1 MKAVIMAG
9 GEGTRLRPQTSN
21 LPKPMLPLV
30 GRPMMEHIVSL
41 LRRHGITDI
50 VVTVAFLPNAIR
62 SYFGDG
68 SELGVRMAYATEES
82 PLGTAG
88 SVSNAR
94 EQLTERFL
102 VISGDVLTDIDLTS
116 VIAFHEKN
124 EAMATIA
131 LCAVENPL
139 EFGIVITREDGTIER
154 FLEKPGW
161 GQVFSDTI
169 NTGIYV
175 LEPEIFDLIPEGRS
189 VDFSGEVFP
198 AALEAGAPLYGY
210 VAEGYWEDVGTTAA
224 YLKAHEDILDGK
236 VQVDVA
242 GFELRPG
249 VWVGKG
255 SSIDPTVRIDSPS
268 FIGENCTIDRETV
281 LGAYTTLGANTQ
293 VEQRAEIQRSV
304 IGENSYLGAGVRV
317 EGAVLGRSCDLR
329 VGARVEPGAVVG
341 EGCLIGAHAEV
352 RSDVKVYPYKVV
364 EAGAQV
370 NASIVW
376 ESGGSRTLFGR
387 EGVQGI
393 ANVDISPELAVRLA
407 KAWASGFE
415 KGSSITASRD
425 TSRVARVLKRA
436 LMVGCNSVGV
446 NVNDLELATVPVT
459 RHHVRMRGNRA
470 GLTVRLSPDDP
481 QSVVIR
487 FFDERGIDLSEADQ
501 RRVERMYHRE
511 EFRRVTAGEIGDIDF
526 SPRTIELYT
535 ADIVEAFG
543 LRRDAGREIK
553 LVLDLSYGA
562 ASFVMPNLLSKVPA
576 DVLSINPYA
585 QTPGM
590 ISVDRIVSE
599 ARVADAVRTSGA
611 DLGAVIDAGG
621 ERLTLIDGTG
631 RVLSDDEAVMVFIEL
646 STAAGDTDGV
656 ALPVTS
662 SDRAVRLCEARGVD
676 LTLTPLS
683 PSGLLEAAASGG
695 VSFAVGPARRLRV
708 PEVPAGLRCRR
719 GPGAAGVPA
728 GPGPTSVA
736 EVVDATPAMPIL
748 HEEVATPLEQK
759 GLIMRT
765 LMEQLAEEG
774 AELVLV
780 DGIKVVSDQ
789 GWALVVPD
797 PEDPVTHVWAE
808 GSDLLASESLAAAF
822 VERIRGMLPYSASCG
837 SVGRPVASPP
847 MNIPEELRY
856 SPEHEWVRVDGTRV
870 RVGITDYA
878 QDALGGHRL
887 RRPAGGGQRGRG
899 GWATRRAG
907 VDQVGVGDLRAGR
920 RHRHG
925 RERRAGR
932 RPGADQP
939 GSLR

>member
-62 SYFGDG
+62 SYFGNG
-68 SELGVRMAYATEES
+68 SELGVRMVYATEES

-88 SVSNAR
+88 SVRNAM

-102 VISGDVLTDIDLTS
+102 VISGDVLTDIDLTEI
-116 VIAFHEKN
+116 IAFHEKN
-124 EAMATIA
+124 DALATIA
-131 LCAVENPL
+131 LAAVENPL

-175 LEPEIFDLIPEGRS
+175 LEPEIFERIPPGRS

-198 AALEAGAPLYGY
+198 AALEDGGRLFGY
-210 VAEGYWEDVGTTAA
+210 VADGYWEDVGTTAA
-224 YLKAHEDILDGK
+224 YLQAHEDILDGK
-236 VQVDVA
+236 VEADVS

-255 SSIDPTVRIDSPS
+255 SSVDPLAQIESPV
-268 FIGENCTIDRETV
+268 FIAENCTVDAGAV
-281 LGAYTTLGANTQ
+281 LGAYATLGANTR
-293 VEQRAEIQRSV
+293 VGERAEVRRSV
-304 IGENSYLGAGVRV
+304 IGENSYLGPAVSV

-329 VGARVEPGAVVG
+329 VGARIEPGAVVG

-352 RSDVKVYPYKVV
+352 RGDVKVYPYKVV

-376 ESGGSRTLFGR
+376 ESGGARTLFGR
-387 EGVQGI
+387 EGVTGI
-393 ANVDISPELAVRLA
+393 ANVDVSPELAVRLA

-415 KGSSITASRD
+415 KGSYITASRD
-425 TSRVARVLKRA
+425 TSRAARVLKRA

-446 NVNDLELATVPVT
+446 NVADLELATVPVT
-459 RHHVRMRGNRA
+459 RHHVRTRANRA

-487 FFDERGIDLSEADQ
+487 FFDERGIDLSETDQ

-526 SPRTIELYT
+526 SPRAIEHYT
-535 ADIVEAFG
+535 GDLVEAFG
-543 LRRDAGREIK
+543 LRRDERRQVK

-562 ASFVMPNLLSKVPA
+562 ASFVMPNLLSKVGA

-590 ISVDRIVSE
+590 IAIDTAVSE
-599 ARVADAVRTSGA
+599 ARVAEAVRGSGA
-611 DLGAVIDAGG
+611 DLGAVIDPGG
-621 ERLTLIDGTG
+621 ERLTLIDGRG
-631 RVLSDDEAVMVFIEL
+631 RVMSDDEAIFAFIALGAE
-646 STAAGDTDGV
+646 AGDIGKV
-656 ALPVTS
+656 ALPVTAS
-662 SDRAVRLCEARGVD
+662 AATLRACAERGIEVV
-676 LTLTPLS
+676 LSPLS
-683 PSGLLEAAASGG
+683 TSGLLEAAASGG
-695 VSFAVGPARRLRV
+695 VTFASDQRGGYVFPSFLPAFDATAALARLL
-708 PEVPAGLRCRR
+708 ALLGR
-719 GPGAAGVPA
+719 GA
-728 GPGPTSVA
+728 SSLE
-736 EVVDATPAMPIL
+736 EVVDAMPPMPIV
-748 HEEVATPLEQK
+748 HEEVATSLEHK

-765 LMEQLAEEG
+765 LMEQLAEQG
-774 AELVLV
+774 ADLVLV
-780 DGIKVVSDQ
+780 DGIKVRTDD
-789 GWALVVPD
+789 GWVLVAPD
-797 PEDPVTHVWAE
+797 PEDPLTHVWAE
-808 GSDLLASESLAAAF
+808 GTDLPGSVALARPYVEQITALLA
-822 VERIRGMLPYSASCG
+822 
-837 SVGRPVASPP
+837 
-847 MNIPEELRY
+847 N
-856 SPEHEWVRVDGTRV
+856 
-870 RVGITDYA
+870 
-878 QDALGGHRL
+878 
-887 RRPAGGGQRGRG
+887 
-899 GWATRRAG
+899 
-907 VDQVGVGDLRAGR
+907 
-920 RHRHG
+920 
-925 RERRAGR
+925 
-932 RPGADQP
+932 
-939 GSLR
+939 

>member
-68 SELGVRMAYATEES
+68 SELGVSMVYATEES

-88 SVSNAR
+88 SVRNAR

-116 VIAFHEKN
+116 VIDFHEKN
-124 EAMATIA
+124 QALATIA

-175 LEPEIFDLIPEGRS
+175 LEPEIFERIPAGRS

-198 AALEAGAPLYGY
+198 AVLAAGDPLYGY
-210 VAEGYWEDVGTTAA
+210 VADGYWEDVGTTAA

-236 VQVDVA
+236 VEADIA

-249 VWVGKG
+249 VFIGKG
-255 SSIDPTVRIDSPS
+255 SSIDPSVRIDSPA
-268 FIGENCTIDRETV
+268 FVGENCTVEEDAV
-281 LGAYTTLGANTQ
+281 LGAYSTLGANTQ
-293 VEQRAEIQRSV
+293 VAARVETQRSV
-304 IGENSYLGAGVRV
+304 IGENSYLGPSVRV

-352 RSDVKVYPYKVV
+352 RSDVKVYPSKVV

-376 ESGGSRTLFGR
+376 ESGGSRTLFGA

-393 ANVDISPELAVRLA
+393 ANVDVSPELAVRLA

-415 KGSSITASRD
+415 KGSFITASRD

-487 FFDERGIDLSEADQ
+487 FFDERGIDLSESDQ

-511 EFRRVTAGEIGDIDF
+511 EFRRVTAGDIGDIDF

-535 ADIVEAFG
+535 ADVVEAFG
-543 LRRDAGREIK
+543 LHRDAGHEVK
-553 LVLDLSYGA
+553 LVLDLSFGA
-562 ASFVMPNLLSKVPA
+562 ANFVMPNLLSKVGA

-590 ISVDRIVSE
+590 IAVDPAMSE
-599 ARVADAVRTSGA
+599 ARVADAVRSSGA

-631 RVLSDDEAVMVFIEL
+631 HVLSDDEAIMVFIEL
-646 STAAGDTDGV
+646 STIAGETGAV
-656 ALPVTS
+656 ALPVTA
-662 SDRAVRLCEARGVD
+662 SDRTLQRCRERGVE
-676 LTLTPLS
+676 LMLTPLS
-683 PSGLLEAAASGG
+683 PSGLLQAAASGG
-695 VSFAVGPARRLRV
+695 VSFASD
-708 PEVPAGLRCRR
+708 RR
-719 GPGAAGVPA
+719 GGYVFPSFLPAFDAAAALVRLVSLLEESSRSLA
-728 GPGPTSVA
+728 DIVA
-736 EVVDATPAMPIL
+736 TIPAMPIV
-748 HEEVATPLEQK
+748 EGEVATPMEQK
-759 GLIMRT
+759 GLVMRT
-765 LMEQLAEEG
+765 LMEQLTDEG
-774 AELVLV
+774 ADLVLV
-780 DGIKVVSDQ
+780 DGIKVVSDD

-797 PEDPVTHVWAE
+797 PSDPVTHVWAE
-808 GSDLLASESLAAAF
+808 GADLMSSEALVATYTD
-822 VERIRGMLPYSASCG
+822 RIARTLP
-837 SVGRPVASPP
+837 
-847 MNIPEELRY
+847 
-856 SPEHEWVRVDGTRV
+856 
-870 RVGITDYA
+870 
-878 QDALGGHRL
+878 
-887 RRPAGGGQRGRG
+887 
-899 GWATRRAG
+899 
-907 VDQVGVGDLRAGR
+907 
-920 RHRHG
+920 
-925 RERRAGR
+925 
-932 RPGADQP
+932 
-939 GSLR
+939 

>member
-68 SELGVRMAYATEES
+68 SELGVSMVYATEES

-88 SVSNAR
+88 SVRNAR

-124 EAMATIA
+124 EALATIA
-131 LCAVENPL
+131 LCSVENPL

-175 LEPEIFDLIPEGRS
+175 LEPEIFDRIPEGRS

-198 AALEAGAPLYGY
+198 AVLESGQALYGY
-210 VAEGYWEDVGTTAA
+210 VADGYWEDVGTTAA

-236 VQVDVA
+236 VDADVA

-255 SSIDPTVRIDSPS
+255 STIDPSVRIASPS
-268 FIGENCTIDRETV
+268 FIGENCTIDEEVV
-281 LGAYTTLGANTQ
+281 LGAYSTLGANTQ
-293 VEQRAEIQRSV
+293 VAPRAETQRSV
-304 IGENSYLGAGVRV
+304 IGENSYLGPASRV

-329 VGARVEPGAVVG
+329 TGARVEPGAVVG
-341 EGCLIGAHAEV
+341 EGCLVGAHAEV

-376 ESGGSRTLFGR
+376 ESGGSRTLFGT

-415 KGSSITASRD
+415 KGTFITASRD
-425 TSRVARVLKRA
+425 TSRIARVLKRA

-446 NVNDLELATVPVT
+446 NVHDLELATVPVT

-487 FFDERGIDLSEADQ
+487 FFDEHGIDLSESDQ

-535 ADIVEAFG
+535 ADVVEAFG
-543 LRRDAGREIK
+543 LRRGTGRQVK
-553 LVLDLSYGA
+553 LVLDLSFGA
-562 ASFVMPNLLSKVPA
+562 ANFVMPNLLSKVGA

-590 ISVDRIVSE
+590 IAVDRVASE
-599 ARVADAVRTSGA
+599 ARVADAVRGSGA

-631 RVLSDDEAVMVFIEL
+631 RVLSDDEAIMVFIEL
-646 STAAGDTDGV
+646 STLAGETGRV
-656 ALPVTS
+656 ALPVTA
-662 SDRAVRLCEARGVD
+662 SDRTVQRCRARGVE
-676 LTLTPLS
+676 LVLTPLS
-683 PSGLLEAAASGG
+683 PSGLLQAAASGG
-695 VSFAVGPARRLRV
+695 VSFASDQRGGYVFPAFLPAFDAAAALARLVSLLERS
-708 PEVPAGLRCRR
+708 
-719 GPGAAGVPA
+719 
-728 GPGPTSVA
+728 PTTLA
-736 EVVDATPAMPIL
+736 EIVDATPAMPIFQ
-748 HEEVATPLEQK
+748 EDVATPMEQK

-765 LMEQLAEEG
+765 LMEQLSEEG

-780 DGIKVVSDQ
+780 DGIKVVSGL
-789 GWALVVPD
+789 GWILVVPD
-797 PEDPVTHVWAE
+797 PTDPVTHVLAE
-808 GSDLLASESLAAAF
+808 SSDLAASESLAATY
-822 VERIRGMLPYSASCG
+822 VERITRMLAE
-837 SVGRPVASPP
+837 A
-847 MNIPEELRY
+847 
-856 SPEHEWVRVDGTRV
+856 
-870 RVGITDYA
+870 
-878 QDALGGHRL
+878 
-887 RRPAGGGQRGRG
+887 
-899 GWATRRAG
+899 
-907 VDQVGVGDLRAGR
+907 
-920 RHRHG
+920 
-925 RERRAGR
+925 
-932 RPGADQP
+932 
-939 GSLR
+939 

>member
-68 SELGVRMAYATEES
+68 SELGVRMVYATEET

-88 SVSNAR
+88 SVRNAM

-102 VISGDVLTDIDLTS
+102 VISGDVLTDIDLS
-116 VIAFHEKN
+116 EVVAFHEKN
-124 EAMATIA
+124 DALATIA
-131 LCAVENPL
+131 LSAVDNPL
-139 EFGIVITREDGTIER
+139 EFGIVITREDGSIER

-175 LEPEIFDLIPEGRS
+175 LEPEIFERIPPGRS

-198 AALEAGAPLYGY
+198 SALEDGRPLYGY
-210 VAEGYWEDVGTTAA
+210 VADGYWEDVGTTAA

-236 VQVDVA
+236 VVTDVS

-255 SSIDPTVRIDSPS
+255 SYIDPLARIESPV
-268 FIGENCTIDRETV
+268 FIAENCTVDAGAV
-281 LGAYTTLGANTQ
+281 LGAYTTIGANTR
-293 VEQRAEIQRSV
+293 VAERAEVRRSV
-304 IGENSYLGAGVRV
+304 IGENSYLGPAVRV

-329 VGARVEPGAVVG
+329 IGARIEPGAVVG

-352 RSDVKVYPYKVV
+352 RGDVKVYPYKVV

-376 ESGGSRTLFGR
+376 ESSGARTLFGR
-387 EGVQGI
+387 DGVSGI

-415 KGSSITASRD
+415 KGTYITASRD
-425 TSRVARVLKRA
+425 TSRAARVLKRA
-436 LMVGCNSVGV
+436 LMVGCNAVGV
-446 NVNDLELATVPVT
+446 NVADLELATVPVT
-459 RHHVRMRGNRA
+459 RHHIRTRATRA

-487 FFDERGIDLSEADQ
+487 FFDDRGIDLSETDQ

-526 SPRTIELYT
+526 SPRVIEHYT
-535 ADIVEAFG
+535 ADVVEAFG
-543 LRRDAGREIK
+543 LRRDGRRQVK

-562 ASFVMPNLLSKVPA
+562 ASFVMPNLLSKVGA

-590 ISVDRIVSE
+590 IAIDKVVSE
-599 ARVADAVRTSGA
+599 ARVAEAVRGSGA
-611 DLGAVIDAGG
+611 DLGAVIDPGG
-621 ERLTLIDGTG
+621 ERLTLIDGRG
-631 RVLSDDEAVMVFIEL
+631 RVMTDDEATLAFIALGAE
-646 STAAGDTDGV
+646 AGDTGKV
-656 ALPVTS
+656 ALPVTAS
-662 SDRAVRLCEARGVD
+662 AATLRVCAERGIEVV
-676 LTLTPLS
+676 LSPLS
-683 PSGLLEAAASGG
+683 AAGLLEAAAAGG
-695 VSFAVGPARRLRV
+695 VTFASDQHGGYAFPSFLPAFDAAAALARLLALLGRGSSSLEEAVDAMPPMPIV
-708 PEVPAGLRCRR
+708 H
-719 GPGAAGVPA
+719 
-728 GPGPTSVA
+728 
-736 EVVDATPAMPIL
+736 EVVATS
-748 HEEVATPLEQK
+748 LEHK

-765 LMEQLAEEG
+765 LMEQLAEQG
-774 AELVLV
+774 ADLVLV
-780 DGIKVVSDQ
+780 DGIKVQSDD
-789 GWALVVPD
+789 GWVLVAPD

-808 GSDLLASESLAAAF
+808 GTDLPGSVALARPYVEQITALLA
-822 VERIRGMLPYSASCG
+822 
-837 SVGRPVASPP
+837 
-847 MNIPEELRY
+847 N
-856 SPEHEWVRVDGTRV
+856 
-870 RVGITDYA
+870 
-878 QDALGGHRL
+878 
-887 RRPAGGGQRGRG
+887 
-899 GWATRRAG
+899 
-907 VDQVGVGDLRAGR
+907 
-920 RHRHG
+920 
-925 RERRAGR
+925 
-932 RPGADQP
+932 
-939 GSLR
+939 

>member
-68 SELGVRMAYATEES
+68 SELGVSMVYATEES

-88 SVSNAR
+88 SVRNAR

-116 VIAFHEKN
+116 VIAFHEKK
-124 EAMATIA
+124 EALATIA
-131 LCAVENPL
+131 LCSVENPL

-175 LEPEIFDLIPEGRS
+175 LEPEIFDRIPEGRS

-198 AALEAGAPLYGY
+198 AVLEAGQALYGY
-210 VAEGYWEDVGTTAA
+210 VADGYWEDVGTTAA

-236 VQVDVA
+236 VEVDVA

-255 SSIDPTVRIDSPS
+255 SAIDPSVRIDSPS
-268 FIGENCTIDRETV
+268 FIGENCTIDEDV
-281 LGAYTTLGANTQ
+281 VVGAYSTLGANTQ
-293 VEQRAEIQRSV
+293 VAPRAETQRSV
-304 IGENSYLGAGVRV
+304 IGENSYLGPASRV

-329 VGARVEPGAVVG
+329 TGARVEPGAVVG
-341 EGCLIGAHAEV
+341 EGCLVGAHAEV

-376 ESGGSRTLFGR
+376 ESGGSRTLFGS

-393 ANVDISPELAVRLA
+393 ANVDVSPELAVRLA

-415 KGSSITASRD
+415 KGTYITASRD
-425 TSRVARVLKRA
+425 TSRIARVLKRA

-487 FFDERGIDLSEADQ
+487 FFDEHGIDLSESDQ

-535 ADIVEAFG
+535 ADVVEAFG
-543 LRRDAGREIK
+543 LHRGAGRQVK
-553 LVLDLSYGA
+553 LVLDLSFGA
-562 ASFVMPNLLSKVPA
+562 ANFVMPNLLSKMGA

-590 ISVDRIVSE
+590 IAVDRVATE
-599 ARVADAVRTSGA
+599 ARVADAVRGSGA

-631 RVLSDDEAVMVFIEL
+631 RVLSDDEAIMVFIEL
-646 STAAGDTDGV
+646 STLAGETGRV
-656 ALPVTS
+656 ALPLTT
-662 SDRAVRLCEARGVD
+662 SDRTVQRCRARGVE
-676 LTLTPLS
+676 LVLAPLS
-683 PSGLLEAAASGG
+683 PSGLLQAAASGG
-695 VSFAVGPARRLRV
+695 VSFASDQRGGYVFPAFLPAFDAAAALARLV
-708 PEVPAGLRCRR
+708 SLLEQS
-719 GPGAAGVPA
+719 
-728 GPGPTSVA
+728 PTTLA

-748 HEEVATPLEQK
+748 QEDVPTPMEQK

-765 LMEQLAEEG
+765 LMEQLSEEG
-774 AELVLV
+774 ADLVLV

-789 GWALVVPD
+789 GWVLVVPD
-797 PEDPVTHVWAE
+797 PTDPVTHVWAE
-808 GSDLLASESLAAAF
+808 GSDVAASESLAATY
-822 VERIRGMLPYSASCG
+822 VERITGMLTEA
-837 SVGRPVASPP
+837 
-847 MNIPEELRY
+847 
-856 SPEHEWVRVDGTRV
+856 
-870 RVGITDYA
+870 
-878 QDALGGHRL
+878 
-887 RRPAGGGQRGRG
+887 
-899 GWATRRAG
+899 
-907 VDQVGVGDLRAGR
+907 
-920 RHRHG
+920 
-925 RERRAGR
+925 
-932 RPGADQP
+932 
-939 GSLR
+939 

>member
-68 SELGVRMAYATEES
+68 SELGVRMVYATEET

-88 SVSNAR
+88 SVRNAM

-102 VISGDVLTDIDLTS
+102 VISGDVLTDIDLTEI
-116 VIAFHEKN
+116 VAFHEKN
-124 EAMATIA
+124 DALATIA
-131 LCAVENPL
+131 LSAVENPL

-175 LEPEIFDLIPEGRS
+175 LEPEIFERIPAGRS

-198 AALEAGAPLYGY
+198 AALEDGGPLYGY
-210 VAEGYWEDVGTTAA
+210 VADGYWEDVGTTAA

-236 VQVDVA
+236 VETEVS

-255 SSIDPTVRIDSPS
+255 SSIDPLARIESPV
-268 FIGENCTIDRETV
+268 FIAENCTVDAGAV
-281 LGAYTTLGANTQ
+281 LGAYTTLGANTR
-293 VEQRAEIQRSV
+293 VAERAEVRRSV
-304 IGENSYLGAGVRV
+304 IGENSYLGPGARV

-329 VGARVEPGAVVG
+329 VGARIEPGAVVG

-352 RSDVKVYPYKVV
+352 RGDVKVYPYKVV

-376 ESGGSRTLFGR
+376 ESGGARTLFGR
-387 EGVQGI
+387 DGVNGI
-393 ANVDISPELAVRLA
+393 ANVDVSPELAVRLA

-415 KGSSITASRD
+415 KGSYITASRD
-425 TSRVARVLKRA
+425 TSRAARVLKRA

-446 NVNDLELATVPVT
+446 NVADLELATVPVT
-459 RHHVRMRGNRA
+459 RHHVRTRANRA

-487 FFDERGIDLSEADQ
+487 FFDERGIDLSETDQ

-511 EFRRVTAGEIGDIDF
+511 EFRRVTAGEIGDIEF
-526 SPRTIELYT
+526 SPRAIELYT
-535 ADIVEAFG
+535 SDVVDAFG
-543 LRRDAGREIK
+543 LRREERRQIK
-553 LVLDLSYGA
+553 LVLDVSFGA
-562 ASFVMPNLLSKVPA
+562 ASFVMPNLLSKVGA

-590 ISVDRIVSE
+590 IAIDKVVSE
-599 ARVADAVRTSGA
+599 ARVAEAVRGSGA
-611 DLGAVIDAGG
+611 DLGAVIDPGG
-621 ERLTLIDGTG
+621 ERLTLIDGRG
-631 RVLSDDEAVMVFIEL
+631 RVMTDDEATLAFIALGAE
-646 STAAGDTDGV
+646 AGDTGKV
-656 ALPVTS
+656 ALPVTAS
-662 SDRAVRLCEARGVD
+662 AATLRACAERGIEVE
-676 LTLTPLS
+676 LTPLS
-683 PSGLLEAAASGG
+683 APGLLEVAAAGAVAFASDQRGG
-695 VSFAVGPARRLRV
+695 YVFPSFLPAFDAAAALARLL
-708 PEVPAGLRCRR
+708 ALLGR
-719 GPGAAGVPA
+719 GA
-728 GPGPTSVA
+728 SSLE
-736 EVVDATPAMPIL
+736 EVVDAMPPMPIV
-748 HEEVATPLEQK
+748 HEEVATPLEHK

-765 LMEQLAEEG
+765 LMEQLAEQG
-774 AELVLV
+774 ADLVLV
-780 DGIKVVSDQ
+780 DGIKVRSDD
-789 GWALVVPD
+789 GWVLVAPD

-808 GSDLLASESLAAAF
+808 GTDLPGSVALAAPYVEQITALLA
-822 VERIRGMLPYSASCG
+822 
-837 SVGRPVASPP
+837 
-847 MNIPEELRY
+847 N
-856 SPEHEWVRVDGTRV
+856 
-870 RVGITDYA
+870 
-878 QDALGGHRL
+878 
-887 RRPAGGGQRGRG
+887 
-899 GWATRRAG
+899 
-907 VDQVGVGDLRAGR
+907 
-920 RHRHG
+920 
-925 RERRAGR
+925 
-932 RPGADQP
+932 
-939 GSLR
+939 